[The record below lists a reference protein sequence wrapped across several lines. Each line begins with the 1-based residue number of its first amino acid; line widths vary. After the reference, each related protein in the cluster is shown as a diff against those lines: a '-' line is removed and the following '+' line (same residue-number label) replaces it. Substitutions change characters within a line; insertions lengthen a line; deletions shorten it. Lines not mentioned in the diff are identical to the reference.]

1 MIQKVAFNSNFVKK
15 CRKPISAPNVKS
27 ANIFTRRRK
36 PMVRSMGIIKDF
48 LSMVIIIA
56 MVVIW
61 MMAMGGAF

>member
-1 MIQKVAFNSNFVKK
+1 
-15 CRKPISAPNVKS
+15 
-27 ANIFTRRRK
+27 
-36 PMVRSMGIIKDF
+36 MVRSMGIIKDF